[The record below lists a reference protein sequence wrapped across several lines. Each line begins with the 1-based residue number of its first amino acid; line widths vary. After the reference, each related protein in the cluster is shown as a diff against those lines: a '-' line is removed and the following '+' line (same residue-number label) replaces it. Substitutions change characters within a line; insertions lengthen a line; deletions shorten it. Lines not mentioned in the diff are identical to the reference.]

1 MIVVEEQGVANEAIS
16 NQSINSTIFLNLLPQ
31 DYFSEGQCSI
41 EPLPEQN
48 CFQQQQEN
56 QEKEQ
61 PIIEYMDIE
70 FSAPYVEMPQNNYID
85 VDYQPR
91 MEIPMDIE
99 SISFNNP
106 PQQEMP
112 NIQIDLTQQN
122 AQV

>member
-1 MIVVEEQGVANEAIS
+1 MVVVEEHGVANEAIS

-41 EPLPEQN
+41 EPFPEQN

-70 FSAPYVEMPQNNYID
+70 FSAPFVEVPQNNCKEAD
-85 VDYQPR
+85 DQPR

-112 NIQIDLTQQN
+112 NIQIDPIQQN
-122 AQV
+122 VPV